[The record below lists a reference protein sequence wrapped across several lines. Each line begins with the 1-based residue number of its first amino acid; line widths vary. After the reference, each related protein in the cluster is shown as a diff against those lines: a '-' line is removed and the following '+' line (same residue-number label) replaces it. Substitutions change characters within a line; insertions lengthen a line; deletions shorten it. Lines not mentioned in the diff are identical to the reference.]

1 MPRKL
6 RIGIVDLVTNVPS
19 RALWTR
25 VMHGNF
31 ASIMP
36 QVVAVW
42 CQQAGHHVTYVCYT
56 GLENLADELPED
68 ADIIFIGGFT
78 ESAQLAYALSHM
90 LQARGA
96 VTVLGGPH
104 ARAYPQDAQK
114 YFDYVLGFTD
124 HAIID
129 DILRD
134 AAPHRPIGRHLS
146 AVVPPRSLPGVR
158 ERWPFVRHALARTRV
173 VKMVPVLASVG
184 CPYTCSFCVD
194 ASVPY
199 QLLDLEVLKDDL
211 RFLLTKFKRPLVA
224 FHDPNFAVKFDA
236 CLDAIED
243 AVPPGS
249 IDFAAE
255 SSLAILSERHLARLQ
270 RNGCRALLPGIES
283 WYELGMKSGTGSSRG
298 IDKVRH
304 VADHVNTI
312 LRHIPYV
319 QTNFVFGLD
328 TDEGD
333 EPFEL
338 TKRFVEAAPGAYPG
352 YSFLTAFGGSA
363 PANGHYQQEG
373 RILPFPFHFINN
385 NGTMNVLP
393 KHYGWSELYRRAAD
407 LTRHSF
413 SLGAVARR
421 AAATRTVL
429 SKSVNV
435 MRAFSTQGRGRIA
448 AYLETAR
455 LADGDPQTRAFLH
468 RDTTR
473 IPDRY
478 AARIR
483 ADLGPFWQWLPPGAL
498 EHDPAACL
506 GVIPPP
512 AAGASR
518 SKG

>member
-1 MPRKL
+1 MVRKL
-6 RIGIVDLVTNVPS
+6 RIGVVDLVTNVPS

-36 QVVAVW
+36 QVVGVW
-42 CQQAGHHVTYVCYT
+42 CQQAGHDVTYVCYT
-56 GLENLADELPED
+56 GLEHLPDELPRD
-68 ADIIFIGGFT
+68 ADVIFIGGFT
-78 ESAQLAYALSHM
+78 ESAQLAYALSC
-90 LQARGA
+90 LFRARGA

-124 HAIID
+124 RAIVD
-129 DILRD
+129 EVLRD
-134 AAPHRPIGRHLS
+134 AAPHRPIGLHLS
-146 AVVPPRSLPGVR
+146 AAVPPRALPGVR
-158 ERWPFVRHALARTRV
+158 ERWPFVSHALGKARI
-173 VKMVPVLASVG
+173 VKMVPLLASVG

-194 ASVPY
+194 AAVPY
-199 QLLDLEVLKDDL
+199 QLLDLDVLKDDL
-211 RFLLTKFKRPLVA
+211 RFLRTKFKRPLVA

-255 SSLAILSERHLARLQ
+255 SSLSILSERRLGRLE

-283 WYELGMKSGTGSSRG
+283 WYELGMKSGTGAARG

-304 VADHVNTI
+304 VAEHVNTI

-319 QTNFVFGLD
+319 QANFVFGLD

-338 TKRFVEAAPGAYPG
+338 TKRFVDAAPGAYPG

-363 PANGHYQQEG
+363 PANSRYQREG
-373 RILPFPFHFINN
+373 RILPFPFHFVNN
-385 NGTMNVLP
+385 NGAMNVLP
-393 KHYGWSELYRRAAD
+393 KHYAWNEIYRRAAD

-413 SLGAVARR
+413 SLRAVARR
-421 AAATRTVL
+421 AGATRTAL

-435 MRAFSTQGRGRIA
+435 MRAFSTQGRGRIG
-448 AYLETAR
+448 AYLDTAQR
-455 LADGDPQTRAFLH
+455 AEHDPQFRAFLH
-468 RDTTR
+468 RETASV
-473 IPDRY
+473 PDY
-478 AARIR
+478 CVARVR
-483 ADLGPFWQWLPPGAL
+483 AESRAL
-498 EHDPAACL
+498 L
-506 GVIPPP
+506 GVVAGRRPPP
-512 AAGASR
+512 
-518 SKG
+518 